1 MRKVVTANLKTAGPR
16 SPKDATPAAKRK
28 GGGDNGGDNSDDVAD
43 FTEAL
48 PNPAS
53 LNNRPRKKQKTSE
66 KDAGDEE
73 LRKLFFLS
81 SHRCMYFRTYL
92 TSQHLSDLSQDGS
105 IEPSRLDVEGS
116 DSEAF
121 DLECDNVGSSAGG
134 DFPHSQAGGASTPLP
149 RRREKGIGAMC
160 RSSSSNSVSSHSSHS
175 SSSSGRAGSRRPPV
189 GGKSPR
195 LLDPTR
201 RENTEQI
208 QLYAKAQG

>member
-43 FTEAL
+43 STQ
-48 PNPAS
+48 PAS

-66 KDAGDEE
+66 KDASDEE
-73 LRKLFFLS
+73 FSKLFFLS

-92 TSQHLSDLSQDGS
+92 KSQHLSDVSQDGS
-105 IEPSRLDVEGS
+105 IDPSRLDVEGS

-121 DLECDNVGSSAGG
+121 DLEGSSAAG
-134 DFPHSQAGGASTPLP
+134 DFPHSQAGGASTPLSQ
-149 RRREKGIGAMC
+149 RREKSIGSLC
-160 RSSSSNSVSSHSSHS
+160 RSSSSISVSSHSSHS
-175 SSSSGRAGSRRPPV
+175 SSSSGRAGGRRPTT

-195 LLDPTR
+195 LLEPTR